1 VHVSSR
7 KISERFAKI
16 ERVELE
22 VSEQPQRHAVEFGK
36 QK

>member
-1 VHVSSR
+1 VSSR

-22 VSEQPQRHAVEFGK
+22 VSEQPQLRAVESGK
-36 QK
+36 EK